1 MNFDD
6 AVSQFDDGSVDL
18 LHIDGLH
25 TYEAVRHDFET
36 WRGKLSQR
44 AVVLLHD
51 TNVEERGFGV
61 RRFFDELSGQY
72 PCFDFLHSNG
82 LGVVAVGSEVPANF
96 LAFMERARAEPQVM
110 RRFFETVAGTLVDAG
125 GKPAGGML
133 AERQPVVCRLYYRG
147 REQGYDDGRSVST
160 VIQAMDRVLD
170 VRFRLSAAVRPDY
183 LRLDFSDFPGIYELR
198 QVALKAG
205 DGREVILEGLPGRL
219 GFVHGEWLPSL
230 DGDGLR
236 MAGFDND
243 PYLEFEVGSVVS
255 GLASEELEVNVRIG
269 YELVLD
275 DPVIRGLLE
284 RHALSVRNMSEL
296 SRDRIDMREAAG
308 FFSRQQ
314 SEMNERLGRLE
325 RNLASR
331 NIWSWLRRWR

>member
-1 MNFDD
+1 
-6 AVSQFDDGSVDL
+6 
-18 LHIDGLH
+18 
-25 TYEAVRHDFET
+25 
-36 WRGKLSQR
+36 
-44 AVVLLHD
+44 
-51 TNVEERGFGV
+51 
-61 RRFFDELSGQY
+61 
-72 PCFDFLHSNG
+72 
-82 LGVVAVGSEVPANF
+82 
-96 LAFMERARAEPQVM
+96 
-110 RRFFETVAGTLVDAG
+110 
-125 GKPAGGML
+125 
-133 AERQPVVCRLYYRG
+133 VVCRLYYRG